1 MKVMIF
7 IYYFLFM
14 ARLAASKFNTYTETL
29 LISNGTEKL
38 FLLSDETC
46 KFKIDQQFTY
56 LNWYN
61 VRVTL
66 LSTENTGLQIAQDS
80 ET

>member
-1 MKVMIF
+1 MMKVMI
-7 IYYFLFM
+7 IICCFLFM
-14 ARLAASKFNTYTETL
+14 ARLAASKINTYTETL

-38 FLLSDETC
+38 FLLSDKTC

-56 LNWYN
+56 HNWYN

-66 LSTENTGLQIAQDS
+66 LSTENTGL
-80 ET
+80 

>member
-1 MKVMIF
+1 MKVVIF
-7 IYYFLFM
+7 ICCFLFM
-14 ARLAASKFNTYTETL
+14 ARLSASKINTYTETL

-56 LNWYN
+56 LDWYN

-66 LSTENTGLQIAQDS
+66 LSTENTGL
-80 ET
+80 